1 MCEYTER
8 QIIKDIDKHLSVSG
22 HGFYSDFFIGIT
34 DDVQESFNKHFVR
47 QNSWWIYRKARSH
60 NAAERILN
68 HYLEKGMRGSGYTYN
83 DNADVV
89 YCYEVT
95 PLTLEV
101 PKDNKVEISEQV

>member
-1 MCEYTER
+1 MCEYTEK

-22 HGFYSDFFIGIT
+22 HGFYS
-34 DDVQESFNKHFVR
+34 
-47 QNSWWIYRKARSH
+47 
-60 NAAERILN
+60 ERILN
-68 HYLEKGMRGSGYTYN
+68 HYLEKGMRGSGYTYK

-101 PKDNKVEISEQV
+101 PKDNKVEIAEQV